1 LDAFER
7 TTVREK
13 PARACCTAEPI
24 ADLPV
29 FSTFGPARLLLWAL
43 SDKEKGL
50 MRYARQDSRRGRYT
64 RWCAAAVAV
73 AMLVGAGCAQL
84 AEKER
89 ELTFRVVPG
98 TASWF
103 DGLPAGVQETD
114 LTIEADGKP
123 QHIHAWWWPA
133 ATENAPAVLYLHGSR
148 WNLTGQTS
156 RIEQLHAFG
165 FSVLAID
172 YRGFGKSDGSLPS
185 EETVYEDARVAWQRL
200 TELQPDPSRRFLY
213 GHSLGGAV
221 AIDLAAWLSEKAAK
235 EGTAVPAHGLIV
247 ESSFTTLADIA
258 QVVTS
263 PWLPVK
269 LLLSQ
274 KFDSL
279 SKVRELKMPVLIV
292 HGAGDIYVPARF
304 SEELYAAAPEP
315 KKLLLVDGA
324 THNNCMRVG
333 SGEYLAAI
341 HELFGLK
348 PAPHP
353 HHAAKS

>member
-1 LDAFER
+1 MWKAWLD
-7 TTVREK
+7 T
-13 PARACCTAEPI
+13 
-24 ADLPV
+24 
-29 FSTFGPARLLLWAL
+29 
-43 SDKEKGL
+43 
-50 MRYARQDSRRGRYT
+50 RRGYT
-64 RWCAAAVAV
+64 RWIAAVVAV
-73 AMLVGAGCAQL
+73 ATLVGAGCAQL

-89 ELTFRVVPG
+89 ELTFRIVPG

-103 DGLPAGVQETD
+103 GGLPAGVQETD
-114 LTIEADGKP
+114 LAIDADGKP

-133 ATENAPAVLYLHGSR
+133 ATERAPAVLYLHGSR

-185 EETVYEDARVAWQRL
+185 EQTVYEDARVAWQHL
-200 TELQPDPSRRFLY
+200 TELQPDAGRRFIY

-221 AIDLAAWLSEKAAK
+221 AIDLAAWLSETAAK
-235 EGTAVPAHGLIV
+235 DASSVPVHGLIV
-247 ESSFTTLADIA
+247 ESTFTTLADIA

-279 SKVRELKMPVLIV
+279 SKMRELRMPVLIV
-292 HGAGDIYVPARF
+292 HGAGDVYVPSRF

-315 KKLLLVDGA
+315 KKLLVVDGA
-324 THNNCMRVG
+324 THNNCLRVG
-333 SGEYLAAI
+333 SSEYLAAI
-341 HELFGLK
+341 RDLFGLH
-348 PAPHP
+348 PA
-353 HHAAKS
+353 AAKQHSTKS

>member
-1 LDAFER
+1 
-7 TTVREK
+7 
-13 PARACCTAEPI
+13 
-24 ADLPV
+24 
-29 FSTFGPARLLLWAL
+29 
-43 SDKEKGL
+43 
-50 MRYARQDSRRGRYT
+50 MQYARQDVQRGRYT
-64 RWCAAAVAV
+64 RWLAAAMAV
-73 AMLVGAGCAQL
+73 AILVGAGCSQL

-103 DGLPAGVQETD
+103 SGLPAGVQETD
-114 LTIEADGKP
+114 LTVESGAKP

-133 ATENAPAVLYLHGSR
+133 PTDDAPAVLYLHGSR

-172 YRGFGKSDGSLPS
+172 YRGFGKSDGELPS

-200 TELQPDPSRRFLY
+200 TELQPDPNKRLIY

-221 AIDLAAWLSEKAAK
+221 AIDLAAWLSEAAAK
-235 EGTAVPAHGLIV
+235 AGTSVPAHGLIV

-279 SKVRELKMPVLIV
+279 SKVRELRMPVLIV

-324 THNNCMRVG
+324 THNNCLRVA
-333 SGEYLAAI
+333 SATYLSAI
-341 HELFGLK
+341 RELFGLN
-348 PAPHP
+348 PAPQARHT
-353 HHAAKS
+353 AKS